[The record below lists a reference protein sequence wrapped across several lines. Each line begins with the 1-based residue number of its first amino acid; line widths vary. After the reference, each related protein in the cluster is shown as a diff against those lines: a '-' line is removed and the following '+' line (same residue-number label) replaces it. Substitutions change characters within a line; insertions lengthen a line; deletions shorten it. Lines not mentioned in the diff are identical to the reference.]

1 MKNAKAVLSVKFN
14 STHSPEK
21 LMQVCHED
29 LDVFKKVPGL
39 LEKFY
44 LAEESTGAISGIYQF
59 ETKSARA
66 AFWTS
71 ELAANIPERY
81 GVIPETLRVEEYNM
95 AIVLNEAVGVN

>member
-1 MKNAKAVLSVKFN
+1 MKNAEAVLAVKFK

-29 LDVFKKVPGL
+29 LDDFRNVPGL
-39 LEKFY
+39 IEKYY
-44 LAEESTGAISGIYQF
+44 LAEEKTGAISGIYLF

-71 ELAANIPERY
+71 ELAANIPARY
-81 GVIPETLRVEEYNM
+81 GVIPETLRVEEYEM
-95 AIVLNEAVGVN
+95 AIVLNEAVAA